1 MEREKMKNNTF
12 LSITTLDCL
21 DVLRLISNDLS
32 VGKFFFGYLHGP
44 ICLSTQTVLMSRLII
59 LFISFQQ
66 IIFAGET
73 LKCHY

>member
-1 MEREKMKNNTF
+1 MKNNTF

-32 VGKFFFGYLHGP
+32 VGKFFFGVSPWSYL
-44 ICLSTQTVLMSRLII
+44 
-59 LFISFQQ
+59 SFDTNCFDVQQ